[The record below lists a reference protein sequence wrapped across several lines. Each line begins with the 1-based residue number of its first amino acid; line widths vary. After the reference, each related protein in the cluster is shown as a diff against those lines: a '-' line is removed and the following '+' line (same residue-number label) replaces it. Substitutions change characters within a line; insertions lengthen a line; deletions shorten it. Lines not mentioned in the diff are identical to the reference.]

1 MKISPQI
8 IVSVLCSLLLLQTT
22 RVNSDEPAAPTDPF
36 RPPAVQ
42 TNNVPVISRVFVN
55 GLRQYQNVRSA
66 SFAGWAPDGEG
77 ILVQTRFG
85 NTSQLHRV
93 YSPDGRR
100 EQVTFFDEPASGRF
114 LPGADDGSLLV
125 TMSSGGN
132 EDYQVYLVNNGR
144 ANRLTDGKSRNL
156 AGPILKDGSRLIIA
170 NNSRNGKDTDLYI
183 TSTNQPGSFKRI
195 LETDGEYWR
204 AVDWSPDKFTL
215 AINRYVSINESYPA
229 LLDILTGSKRPI
241 PAPAPGK
248 VSFGDM
254 TFSFD
259 GKHLYAACDA
269 VGEFRHLARIDT
281 KTFEYHWLSSN
292 IPWNVSTIKVEPETG
307 MIAFTT
313 NEDGASALYLLNDVN
328 QPKEQQVVTPG
339 GRFILQ
345 TNIPTRVELPLGIIR
360 SLEFSP
366 DGRQLGFTFSPAS
379 APSEA
384 YSLNLADGKLT
395 RWTHS
400 EVGGLD
406 TSRFISPQQ
415 IQYPTFDAKLIP
427 AYYFKPRGA
436 TATKPA
442 AVVINI
448 HGGPESQYR
457 PYFSSFDQFLLNE
470 LGIAVIRPNVRGS
483 AGYGKTYVGLDNG
496 EKREDSVKDIG
507 ALLDWVKSQPELDES
522 RIAVYGGSYGGYMVL
537 ASMAH
542 FPERITA
549 GVDIVGLASFT
560 TFLKNTKEY
569 RRDLRRAEY
578 GDERDPKMAAIFQHI
593 NPTNNVQKIQG
604 ALLVAHGKNDPRV
617 PFVVAEEVVAKVEA
631 TGSKV
636 WTIYADNEGHGFR
649 KKANLDYLTAAI
661 AMFLWGQL
669 GN

>member
-1 MKISPQI
+1 MKFACPML
-8 IVSVLCSLLLLQTT
+8 VFLACSLLNWQASSV
-22 RVNSDEPAAPTDPF
+22 RGDEQPQPADPF
-36 RPPAVQ
+36 RPPAIQ
-42 TNNVPVISRVFVN
+42 TNNVPAIPPEIVE

-66 SFAGWAPDGEG
+66 SFRGWAPDGRG
-77 ILVQTRFG
+77 ILIQTRFG

-93 YSPDGRR
+93 YQPDGRR
-100 EQVTFFDEPASGRF
+100 EQVTFFDEPAGGRF
-114 LPGADDGSLLV
+114 LPGTDDGSLLV
-125 TMSSGGN
+125 NMSSGGN
-132 EDYQVYLVNNGR
+132 EDYQAYIVKNGR
-144 ANRLTDGKSRNL
+144 ALRITDGKSRNL
-156 AGPILKDGSRLIIA
+156 TGPILKDGSRLIVA

-183 TSTNQPGSFKRI
+183 ADLSQPGTLKRI
-195 LETDGEYWR
+195 LETRDEYWR

-215 AINRYVSINESYPA
+215 AINHYVSINESYPA
-229 LLDILTGSKRPI
+229 LLDLVTGNKRAI

-248 VSFGDM
+248 VSFGDLA
-254 TFSFD
+254 FSYD
-259 GKHLYAACDA
+259 GKYLYAACDA

-281 KTFEYHWLSSN
+281 KTLDYQWLSTD
-292 IPWNVSTIKVEPETG
+292 IPWNVSEIEVEPNTG
-307 MIAFTT
+307 TIAFTT
-313 NEDGASALYLLNDVN
+313 NEDGASALYLLADIN

-339 GRFILQ
+339 GRYLLQ
-345 TNIPTRVELPLGIIR
+345 TETPTRVDLPLGIIG

-366 DGRQLGFTFSPAS
+366 DGRRLGFTFSPPY

-384 YSLNLADGKLT
+384 YSLDLSDGKLT

-406 TSRFISPQQ
+406 TSRFISPEQ
-415 IQYPTFDAKLIP
+415 IKYTTFDDKLIP
-427 AYYFKPRGA
+427 AYYFKPAGA
-436 TATKPA
+436 TEQRPA

-507 ALLDWVKSQPELDES
+507 ALLEWVKAQPELDET
-522 RIAVYGGSYGGYMVL
+522 RVAVYGGSYGGYMVL

-542 FPERITA
+542 FPERIKA

-560 TFLKNTKEY
+560 TFLKNTKAY

-593 NPTNNVQKIQG
+593 NPTNNVQKIEG
-604 ALLVAHGKNDPRV
+604 ELLVAHGKNDPRV

-631 TGSKV
+631 TGRSV

-649 KKANLDYLTAAI
+649 KKANRDYLTAAI
-661 AMFLWGQL
+661 VMFLWQQL
-669 GN
+669 K